1 MNWYLKVLKHYADFN
16 GRARR
21 TEYWMF
27 VLFNAI
33 FSIAATILDYYLGT
47 YFGLTAIYA
56 LVLLIPSLA
65 VAVRRLHD
73 TDKSGWMILVSL
85 IPVVGAIWLIILLL
99 TEGVAGNNQY
109 GNNPKETVL
118 TT

>member
-1 MNWYLKVLKHYADFN
+1 MNWYLKVLKQYADFN

-27 VLFNAI
+27 VLFNLI
-33 FSIAATILDYYLGT
+33 FSLVASFLDSIFGSYVIVAIL
-47 YFGLTAIYA
+47 YA
-56 LVLLIPSLA
+56 LVLLVPSLA
-65 VAVRRLHD
+65 VTVRRLHD
-73 TDKSGWMILVSL
+73 TGKSGWMILVSL

-118 TT
+118 IT